1 MYFKIVLCYTNVLV
15 TPRNKS
21 SASIFQLQFVFKFA
35 VIRMDSSKAES
46 KHNFSYVKC
55 NFLFVIKY
63 NVLWERYIV
72 LLYYRTNLH
81 SIQLL
86 TRFLYMD
93 MDNWTMNISIITR
106 GSDLRIQAYIEAA
119 FYPKECNSLKFS
131 VKSVVA
137 ALFLFLVQYCPI

>member
-1 MYFKIVLCYTNVLV
+1 
-15 TPRNKS
+15 
-21 SASIFQLQFVFKFA
+21 
-35 VIRMDSSKAES
+35 MDSSKAES
-46 KHNFSYVKC
+46 KQNFSYVKC

-119 FYPKECNSLKFS
+119 TP
-131 VKSVVA
+131 KSVT
-137 ALFLFLVQYCPI
+137 LWNFQ